1 MAHLHEHAVL
11 HRDLKA
17 DNVLVDEAGHVRLAD
32 LNVAKRLVPASATA
46 AADASTDNDD
56 DDARAAAAAVAAA
69 AAAAAGDDST
79 RTYTMVG
86 TVYATA
92 PEVLLGKGWT
102 RASDWWSY
110 GVLLFEMLAGRP
122 GDSVEIAWRCT

>member
-46 AADASTDNDD
+46 AADASTAADD
-56 DDARAAAAAVAAA
+56 DDARAAAAT
-69 AAAAAGDDST
+69 AAAGDDAT

-110 GVLLFEMLAGRP
+110 GVLIFEMLAGRP
-122 GDSVEIAWRCT
+122 GDSVEIAWR

>member
-46 AADASTDNDD
+46 AADASTADADD
-56 DDARAAAAAVAAA
+56 DPSA
-69 AAAAAGDDST
+69 AAAAAGDDGT

>member
-11 HRDLKA
+11 HRDLKP

-32 LNVAKRLVPASATA
+32 LNVAKRLLPATA
-46 AADASTDNDD
+46 TTVADASAADDD
-56 DDARAAAAAVAAA
+56 DDASA
-69 AAAAAGDDST
+69 AAAAAGDDGT

-122 GDSVEIAWRCT
+122 GDSVEIAWR